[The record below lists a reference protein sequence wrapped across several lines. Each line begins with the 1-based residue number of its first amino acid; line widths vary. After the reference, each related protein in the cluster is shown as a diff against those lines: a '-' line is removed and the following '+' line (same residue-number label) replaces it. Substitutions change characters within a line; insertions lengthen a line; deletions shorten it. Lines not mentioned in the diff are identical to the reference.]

1 MAQSYYSPLAISAE
15 ETLVRVRLEHGCTG
29 VGSVIDPSADGA
41 DLAPGSTLDVPL
53 WLASS
58 LAQRGMARVE
68 LPVYYGNKMRRKMR
82 AGAGC
87 EDLRVRCPHYYTV
100 AGGLHAAMLAGRTAD
115 EGFPEFVMAT
125 FRTRYKELLCRATTI
140 DNNVEASALQAR
152 LSVEELSLFMAAA
165 DAASR
170 HEAWR
175 AGGEASQSRLARSAS
190 MKRKWSENQEN
201 RGMNTLTA
209 PPRSG
214 Q

>member
-1 MAQSYYSPLAISAE
+1 MQ
-15 ETLVRVRLEHGCTG
+15 
-29 VGSVIDPSADGA
+29 
-41 DLAPGSTLDVPL
+41 
-53 WLASS
+53 
-58 LAQRGMARVE
+58 
-68 LPVYYGNKMRRKMR
+68 
-82 AGAGC
+82 
-87 EDLRVRCPHYYTV
+87 
-100 AGGLHAAMLAGRTAD
+100 
-115 EGFPEFVMAT
+115 
-125 FRTRYKELLCRATTI
+125 ELLCRATTI